1 MSSPAATRL
10 LDALGEAVVSQG
22 LARTTVADVARIAG
36 TSKRT
41 FYEHFAT
48 KHEAFLALYAARS
61 GDLLAAISEVVTDP
75 SAPIGEQIRGGVEAY
90 LGFLADSPELARAHM
105 VESHALGELGLR
117 ARRQLMDLHAAYL
130 RELIDRS
137 RTHHP
142 DLRALTETESIGLVA
157 GLTELTLRTVMDDE
171 PLDGAAHVNEAV
183 DFITALVTPRS

>member
-1 MSSPAATRL
+1 MTSPTANRI
-10 LDALGEAVVSQG
+10 LDALGEAIVEQG
-22 LARTTVADVARIAG
+22 LASTTVADIARIAG

-48 KHEAFLALYAARS
+48 KDEAFLALYAARS
-61 GDLLAAISEVVTDP
+61 SDLLAAISAVVTDP
-75 SAPIGEQIRGGVEAY
+75 SAPIDEQIRAGVQAY
-90 LGFLADSPELARAHM
+90 LTHLAATPALARAHM
-105 VESHALGELGLR
+105 LESHALGELGLR

-137 RTHHP
+137 RAHHP

-157 GLTELTLRTVMDDE
+157 GLTELTLRTAMDEE

-183 DFITALVTPRS
+183 DFITALVAPRP